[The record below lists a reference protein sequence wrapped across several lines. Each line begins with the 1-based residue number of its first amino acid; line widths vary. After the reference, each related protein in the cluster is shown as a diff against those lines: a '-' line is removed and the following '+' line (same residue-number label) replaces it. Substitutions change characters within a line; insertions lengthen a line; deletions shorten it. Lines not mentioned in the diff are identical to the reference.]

1 MVSGALAV
9 TSLMPPEIA
18 ALSSQRTPGSNFAQ
32 PAGEPVQVSAV
43 IPCLNEERTI
53 AACIDK
59 AFNSFEQLGL
69 FGEVVVADNGST
81 DRSIEIATIH
91 GARVV
96 REPVKGYGA
105 ALRRGIGEARGEI
118 IVMADADES
127 YDWGAI
133 APFVRKVQEGYDLVM
148 GNRFRGAA
156 VPGAM
161 PALHRYLG
169 NPVLSALSRIA
180 FRTGI
185 GDFHCGMR
193 AFTKSAFH
201 RMQTRTTGMEF
212 ATEMI
217 ANSCHQGLRIAEVP
231 TTLYPDR
238 RDRAPHLRSFRDGWR
253 HLRFILTYA
262 PDHLFLLPGLTMLV
276 LGLILQALLVSGP
289 MAIGRIY
296 LGIHFVA
303 LGSLLSL
310 AGFNVFN
317 FGVFAKALM
326 STRYA
331 GLHSRTVGW
340 LKRRF
345 SLELALGVGCLLIF
359 VGLVTDG
366 AILYRWLQE
375 PGRSMERT
383 IHLAFVATTTVVLG
397 VNVLFSAFL
406 LNLVMDNQSEN
417 PQLG

>member
-193 AFTKSAFH
+193 AFTKSAFQ

-253 HLRFILTYA
+253 HLRFIMTYA
-262 PDHLFLLPGLTMLV
+262 PDHLYLAPGLAMLGV
-276 LGLILQALLVSGP
+276 GLLLLGLLARGP
-289 MAIGRIY
+289 LDVAGFHF
-296 LGIHFVA
+296 GIHFVA
-303 LGSLLSL
+303 LGAML
-310 AGFNVFN
+310 ALIGFNVLN
-317 FGVFAKALM
+317 LGVLAKVVLAR
-326 STRYA
+326 RYD
-331 GLHSRTVGW
+331 GLRSRTVTW
-340 LKRRF
+340 LRQRF
-345 SLELALGVGCLLIF
+345 ELESGLIAGAALFLPGMCTDAVILA
-359 VGLVTDG
+359 
-366 AILYRWLQE
+366 RWLGSGGSAMDQTVH
-375 PGRSMERT
+375 P
-383 IHLAFVATTTVVLG
+383 AFVATTAVVLG
-397 VNVLFSAFL
+397 LNVVFSSFL
-406 LNLVMDNQSEN
+406 LAMLLDDDLL
-417 PQLG
+417 PRR

>member
-1 MVSGALAV
+1 MLS
-9 TSLMPPEIA
+9 EDA
-18 ALSSQRTPGSNFAQ
+18 ALSSEGTASSSVAQ
-32 PAGEPVQVSAV
+32 QASEGIQVSAV

-53 AACIDK
+53 AACIGK
-59 AFNSFEQLGL
+59 AFLSFEQLGII
-69 FGEVVVADNGST
+69 GEVVVADNGST
-81 DRSIEIATIH
+81 DRSMEIAIVH

-96 REPVKGYGA
+96 VEPTKGYGA
-105 ALRRGIGEARGEI
+105 ALRRGISEARGEI

-127 YDWGAI
+127 YDWSAI
-133 APFVRKVQEGYDLVM
+133 APFIRKVQEGYDLVM
-148 GNRFRGAA
+148 GNRFRGTM

-169 NPVLSALSRIA
+169 NPLLSAVARIA
-180 FRTGI
+180 FRTRV

-193 AFTKSAFH
+193 AFTKSAFQ

-212 ATEMI
+212 ATEMV
-217 ANSCHQGLRIAEVP
+217 ANSCHQGLRITEVP

-262 PDHLFLLPGLTMLV
+262 PDHLFVLPGLTMLAM
-276 LGLILQALLVSGP
+276 GLMLEALLVAGP
-289 MAIGRIY
+289 VTVGSIY

-303 LGSLLSL
+303 LGALLAL
-310 AGFNVFN
+310 VGFNVFN
-317 FGVFAKALM
+317 LGVFAKALM
-326 STRYA
+326 SKRYA
-331 GLHSRTVGW
+331 GLRSRTVGW

-345 SLELALGVGCLLIF
+345 SLELALGIGCLLIL
-359 VGLVTDG
+359 VGLITDV

-375 PGRSMERT
+375 AGREMERT

-406 LNLVMDNQSEN
+406 LNLVMDD
-417 PQLG
+417 